1 MRGDPNHPLPASP
14 ADHERG
20 TSSCAA
26 ATDGQVSDR
35 VLDQPAIQAPKCGQ
49 TDPHGI
55 PVGRRGASRLRLS
68 LPGWLTTVDKVHNCI
83 LVNLSRTGAQVAIFD
98 SIREGEGA
106 MLRCGSINQFVI
118 VARGE
123 FGLNGLEFDEPLN
136 PDMVLELRRYNDSF
150 PAAERRALLETARKW
165 VTGINDDGS
174 PI

>member
-1 MRGDPNHPLPASP
+1 
-14 ADHERG
+14 
-20 TSSCAA
+20 
-26 ATDGQVSDR
+26 
-35 VLDQPAIQAPKCGQ
+35 
-49 TDPHGI
+49 
-55 PVGRRGASRLRLS
+55 
-68 LPGWLTTVDKVHNCI
+68 
-83 LVNLSRTGAQVAIFD
+83 
-98 SIREGEGA
+98 